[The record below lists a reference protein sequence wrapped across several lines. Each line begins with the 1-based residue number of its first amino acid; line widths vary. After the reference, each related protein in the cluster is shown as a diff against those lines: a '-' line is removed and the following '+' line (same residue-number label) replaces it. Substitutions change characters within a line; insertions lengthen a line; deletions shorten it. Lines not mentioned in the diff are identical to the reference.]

1 MLSLAVWLFLSDLRN
16 FDPCHLGCLLS
27 VSSLEF
33 KLWASADMGSS
44 GTFGV
49 DGLVGG
55 SHCGASHL
63 TANLVDSLA
72 SQISV
77 FIGQGHHEPVDL

>member
-1 MLSLAVWLFLSDLRN
+1 MFHFWSLSF
-16 FDPCHLGCLLS
+16 G
-27 VSSLEF
+27 
-33 KLWASADMGSS
+33 ASADMGSS
-44 GTFGV
+44 GAFGV
-49 DGLVGG
+49 DGLVGWV
-55 SHCGASHL
+55 HHGASHL